1 MRSKQFVVLL
11 VLVSIVGVVV
21 SLAAWCFLELIHQ
34 IQQEVFT
41 HLPHALGYSN
51 APVWWP
57 LPVLAIAGV
66 LAALAI
72 SKLPGNGGH
81 IPAFGLNAGGP
92 PAPVEL
98 PGIILAGLA
107 SIGLGVVIGPEAPL
121 IALGAGLGVIA
132 IRRVRSGATNL
143 VVTLVA
149 ASGSFAAVAFVFSSP
164 LAAAVIMI
172 EVTAI
177 GGPRL
182 RLVLVPGLLAAGIGS
197 LVSVGMGS
205 FTGLSSSAYAISA
218 LPLPAFGHPHLGN
231 FAWTIALAIAVA
243 AVTSVIMR
251 GGLGVLAIA
260 KPRPLV
266 VLPVAGLVIAGTL
279 IWTGLTSALFSQ
291 ATNHTVDDV
300 LFSGQDQLPG
310 LVANAGTYS
319 VGALALLVLCKGA
332 AYSLSLGGFRG
343 GPTFPAMF
351 LGAAAGIMASHLPGF
366 PITAGVAVGI
376 AAGVSSVLR
385 LPLSAVV
392 IASVLTAKS
401 GDGVV
406 PLVIVGSVVAIM
418 VTLLLSPRPSAAP
431 EPSAYPASAA
441 LGFGVARE
449 RLGRVR
455 QRADLT
461 GKRRDQRGLRGRALQ
476 LPDGGLE
483 RRDRTADRLGL
494 CREVT
499 LGRAHDRLRV
509 ALHLLEGCRD
519 PARAVFDHVHVLEVL
534 HRCLEIVQRGAE
546 RRLAAAAAAAEH
558 RRDGQRQNDRGP
570 WCLHA

>member
-132 IRRVRSGATNL
+132 IRRVRSGATNQ

-266 VLPVAGLVIAGTL
+266 VLPVAGLVIAGFA
-279 IWTGLTSALFSQ
+279 ILFSQ

-431 EPSAYPASAA
+431 EPSA
-441 LGFGVARE
+441 
-449 RLGRVR
+449 
-455 QRADLT
+455 
-461 GKRRDQRGLRGRALQ
+461 
-476 LPDGGLE
+476 
-483 RRDRTADRLGL
+483 
-494 CREVT
+494 
-499 LGRAHDRLRV
+499 
-509 ALHLLEGCRD
+509 
-519 PARAVFDHVHVLEVL
+519 
-534 HRCLEIVQRGAE
+534 
-546 RRLAAAAAAAEH
+546 
-558 RRDGQRQNDRGP
+558 
-570 WCLHA
+570 